1 MGLYAPHFS
10 KLNLYVLYNV
20 QCTMYI
26 EHPAVKIWYDYCT
39 VLASFLFPL
48 EMLLSITNVGIYG
61 PQEAV
66 RIRAISYL
74 SLPKSGRRLSEEG
87 SSQQSPFFPIALV
100 PMFLHSEHLIS
111 C

>member
-1 MGLYAPHFS
+1 
-10 KLNLYVLYNV
+10 
-20 QCTMYI
+20 MYI